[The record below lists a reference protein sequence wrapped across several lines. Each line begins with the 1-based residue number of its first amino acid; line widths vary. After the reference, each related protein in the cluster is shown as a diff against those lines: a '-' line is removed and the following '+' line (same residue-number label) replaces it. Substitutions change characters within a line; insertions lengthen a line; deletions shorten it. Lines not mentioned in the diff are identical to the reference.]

1 MDTQLAH
8 EAVTI
13 GAVLTPVY
21 AVVRELV
28 EELNFENERSK
39 DYISVFV
46 AGALFHILAEAAGAN
61 EWYIKHSHVVRK
73 WMSNK
78 SKDVDAHPVC
88 PDGRLC
94 SLSVW
99 ASRS

>member
-1 MDTQLAH
+1 MNRQLAH

-46 AGALFHILAEAAGAN
+46 AGALFHILAEATGVN
-61 EWYIKHSHVVRK
+61 EYYIKHSHVARK
-73 WMSNK
+73 WMSKK
-78 SKDVDAHPVC
+78 SKDVDTHPDC

-94 SLSVW
+94 AMAVW